1 MQNPPVSG
9 QNYEPRTVSLPKAQ
23 LEDLNMI
30 RNEWGKIVRDMGMSI
45 RPSFRET
52 VVEPAGD
59 SCLCIVFN
67 DPMNFAIGSRPSV
80 LGDLERYVEQKYGKS
95 LYFKSRVRESG
106 ERMDTRYISDEELR
120 ENIHMDI
127 TIED

>member
-1 MQNPPVSG
+1 MKKKILRIG
-9 QNYEPRTVSLPKAQ
+9 
-23 LEDLNMI
+23 MI
-30 RNEWGKIVRDMGMSI
+30 GTGRIAARFVDEI
-45 RPSFRET
+45 
-52 VVEPAGD
+52 
-59 SCLCIVFN
+59 
-67 DPMNFAIGSRPSV
+67 
-80 LGDLERYVEQKYGKS
+80 RYVEQKYGKS

>member
-1 MQNPPVSG
+1 
-9 QNYEPRTVSLPKAQ
+9 
-23 LEDLNMI
+23 
-30 RNEWGKIVRDMGMSI
+30 MSI
-45 RPSFRET
+45 
-52 VVEPAGD
+52 
-59 SCLCIVFN
+59 
-67 DPMNFAIGSRPSV
+67 

-106 ERMDTRYISDEELR
+106 ERMDTRYISDDELR